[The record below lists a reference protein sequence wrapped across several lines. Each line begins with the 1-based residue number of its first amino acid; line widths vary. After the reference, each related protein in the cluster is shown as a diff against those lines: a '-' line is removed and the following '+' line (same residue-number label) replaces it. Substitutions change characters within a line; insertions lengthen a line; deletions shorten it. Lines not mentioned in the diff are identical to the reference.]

1 MASPACAAHPE
12 REAAFHCEGCG
23 RALCADCV
31 EEGHRLWFCRRCRER
46 ALPISGGAT
55 TTPASLAREIRLA
68 RPFSIVGALG
78 YVLRGGGYTLAGY
91 VLFLTVSD
99 LIPGFGALLPPLLIT
114 LILPGFLLEIVRASA
129 AGDDEMPEWPDPTEF
144 TARATDWLR
153 AIAVLATA
161 LVPTWVARRI
171 AGCDVESFLVTDPA
185 LCSLATGVGVV
196 LGFAIAL
203 FGFGAVGT
211 WQSGWLAIRLDLHLE
226 ALLAGTRGQALL
238 VLLPIALLL
247 GAAGVIARLAA
258 GVPLLGTALI
268 HAATGYALFTTAH
281 LAGAL
286 FRVHRE
292 RLERIYLR

>member
-1 MASPACAAHPE
+1 MASPVCAAHPE
-12 REAAFHCEGCG
+12 REAAFHCEGCD
-23 RALCADCV
+23 RALCAECV
-31 EEGHRLWFCRRCRER
+31 EEGHRLWFCRHCRER
-46 ALPISGGAT
+46 ALPFGGGAA
-55 TTPASLAREIRLA
+55 TTPASRAREIRLA

-114 LILPGFLLEIVRASA
+114 LILPGFLLEIVRTSA
-129 AGDDEMPEWPDPTEF
+129 DGDDDMPEWPDPTEF
-144 TARATDWLR
+144 TARVTDWLQS
-153 AIAVLATA
+153 IAVVLTA
-161 LVPTWVARRI
+161 LLPAWVARRI
-171 AGCDVESFLVTDPA
+171 AGCDVESFLVADPGRCA
-185 LCSLATGVGVV
+185 LATGIGIL

-211 WQSGWLAIRLDLHLE
+211 WQSGWLALRLDLHVE
-226 ALLAGTRGQALL
+226 ALLVGTRGQALL
-238 VLLPIALLL
+238 VMLPIALLL
-247 GAAGVIARLAA
+247 AAAGVIARLAA

-268 HAATGYALFTTAH
+268 HAAVGYALFTTAH